1 MKTPLKAAAEAPPS
15 DMTQRTDS
23 PLPVLA
29 NQLTAGCIPST
40 LSAFVALIKR
50 DLMLSYRHRNELLN
64 PLLFFVIVVTLF
76 PLGTS
81 PEKQLLQTMA
91 PGVIWVAAL
100 LAAML
105 SLDTLFKSDYEDG
118 TLEQIMLSPHSNA
131 VLVLAKIISHWLVT
145 GVPIILMAPLLGML
159 MFLPGEAIVTLML
172 TLLLGTPILSLVGAI
187 GMGLTLGLN
196 RGGMLLSLLVL
207 PLYIPV
213 LIFSASAV
221 DASMAGMEIKGQLY
235 FLAAL
240 LVLSITLAPMATA
253 SALKISI
260 E

>member
-1 MKTPLKAAAEAPPS
+1 
-15 DMTQRTDS
+15 MT
-23 PLPVLA
+23 
-29 NQLTAGCIPST
+29 PST
-40 LSAFVALIKR
+40 LSAFITLIRR

-81 PEKQLLQTMA
+81 PEKTLLQEMA

-105 SLDTLFKSDYEDG
+105 SLDTLFKADFEDG
-118 TLEQIMLSPHSNA
+118 TLEQMLLSPHSNA

-145 GVPIILMAPLLGML
+145 GLPIILLAPLLGLFMY
-159 MFLPGEAIVTLML
+159 LPGEGITTLML
-172 TLLLGTPILSLVGAI
+172 TLLIGTPVLSLIGAI
-187 GMGLTLGLN
+187 GMALTLGLN

-221 DASMAGMEIKGQLY
+221 DASLAGLSVKGQLY

-240 LVLSITLAPMATA
+240 LVLSITLAPLATA
-253 SALKISI
+253 TALKISA

>member
-1 MKTPLKAAAEAPPS
+1 MN
-15 DMTQRTDS
+15 DS
-23 PLPVLA
+23 PDQSVIPV
-29 NQLTAGCIPST
+29 PST
-40 LSAFVALIKR
+40 VSAFIALIRR

-100 LAAML
+100 LAGML

-118 TLEQIMLSPHSNA
+118 TLEQIMLSPHSSG

-145 GVPIILMAPLLGML
+145 GVPIILLAPLLGLL
-159 MFLPGEAIVTLML
+159 MFLPGEAIITLML

-187 GMGLTLGLN
+187 GMALTLGLN

-221 DASMAGMEIKGQLY
+221 SASMAGMEVKGQIY

-240 LVLSITLAPMATA
+240 LVLSITLAPLATA
-253 SALKISI
+253 SALKISV

>member
-1 MKTPLKAAAEAPPS
+1 
-15 DMTQRTDS
+15 MTQPAT
-23 PLPVLA
+23 L
-29 NQLTAGCIPST
+29 PST
-40 LSAFVALIKR
+40 FAAFSSLIKR

-76 PLGTS
+76 PLGVS

-105 SLDTLFKSDYEDG
+105 SLDTLFKSDFEDG
-118 TLEQIMLSPHSNA
+118 TLEQMMLSPHSNA

-145 GVPIILMAPLLGML
+145 GVPIILMAPLLGLL
-159 MFLPGEAIVTLML
+159 MFMSTEGITTLML

-187 GMGLTLGLN
+187 GMALTLGLN

-213 LIFSASAV
+213 LIFSANAV
-221 DASMAGMEIKGQLY
+221 DASMAGLAIKGQLY
-235 FLAAL
+235 FLGAL
-240 LVLSITLAPMATA
+240 LTLSLTLAPLGAAT
-253 SALKISI
+253 ALKISI

>member
-1 MKTPLKAAAEAPPS
+1 M
-15 DMTQRTDS
+15 M
-23 PLPVLA
+23 
-29 NQLTAGCIPST
+29 PST
-40 LSAFVALIKR
+40 SSAFIALLKR

-105 SLDTLFKSDYEDG
+105 SLDSLFKSDYEDG
-118 TLEQIMLSPHSNA
+118 TLEQMMLSHHSNA

-145 GVPIILMAPLLGML
+145 GVPIILMAPLLGL
-159 MFLPGEAIVTLML
+159 FMFMPIEGIKTLML

-213 LIFSASAV
+213 LIFSANAV
-221 DASMAGMEIKGQLY
+221 DASLAGLEIKGQLY
-235 FLAAL
+235 FLGAL
-240 LVLSITLAPMATA
+240 LVLSITLAPIATA
-253 SALKISI
+253 TALKISV

>member
-1 MKTPLKAAAEAPPS
+1 
-15 DMTQRTDS
+15 MTTHS
-23 PLPVLA
+23 PG
-29 NQLTAGCIPST
+29 NTPST
-40 LSAFVALIKR
+40 LSAFFALIKR
-50 DLMLSYRHRNELLN
+50 DLMLSYRHRTELLN

-81 PEKQLLQTMA
+81 PEKTLLQTMA

-105 SLDTLFKSDYEDG
+105 SLDTMFKADYDDG
-118 TLEQIMLSPHSNA
+118 TLEQMLLSPHSNA

-145 GVPIILMAPLLGML
+145 GVPIILLAPLLGML
-159 MFLPGEAIVTLML
+159 MFLPGEGISTLML

-213 LIFSASAV
+213 LIFSANAV
-221 DASMAGMEIKGQLY
+221 DASLAGLEIKGQIY
-235 FLAAL
+235 FLSAL
-240 LVLSITLAPMATA
+240 LVLSITLAPIATA
-253 SALKISI
+253 TALKISA

>member
-1 MKTPLKAAAEAPPS
+1 
-15 DMTQRTDS
+15 MTSSRQ
-23 PLPVLA
+23 
-29 NQLTAGCIPST
+29 IPST
-40 LSAFVALIKR
+40 SSAFIALIKR

-81 PEKQLLQTMA
+81 PEKSLLQTMA

-105 SLDTLFKSDYEDG
+105 SLDTLFKADYDDG
-118 TLEQIMLSPHSNA
+118 TLEQMMLSPHSNS

-145 GVPIILMAPLLGML
+145 GLPIILMAPLLGML
-159 MFLPGEAIVTLML
+159 MYLPEEGIATLML

-213 LIFSASAV
+213 LIFSANAV
-221 DASMAGMEIKGQLY
+221 DASMAGLSISGQIY
-235 FLAAL
+235 FLGAL
-240 LVLSITLAPMATA
+240 LVLSITLAPLATA
-253 SALKISI
+253 TALKISV

>member
-1 MKTPLKAAAEAPPS
+1 
-15 DMTQRTDS
+15 MT
-23 PLPVLA
+23 
-29 NQLTAGCIPST
+29 PST
-40 LSAFVALIKR
+40 GSAFVALIKR

-81 PEKQLLQTMA
+81 PEKELLQTMA

-105 SLDTLFKSDYEDG
+105 SLDSLFKADYEDG
-118 TLEQIMLSPHSNA
+118 TLEQLLLSQHSNA
-131 VLVLAKIISHWLVT
+131 LLVLAKIFSHWLVT
-145 GVPIILMAPLLGML
+145 GVPIILLAPLLGL
-159 MFLPGEAIVTLML
+159 FMFLPAEGIKTLML

-221 DASMAGMEIKGQLY
+221 DASLAGLEIKGQLY
-235 FLAAL
+235 FLGAL
-240 LVLSITLAPMATA
+240 LALAVTLAPLATA
-253 SALKISI
+253 TALKISI

>member
-1 MKTPLKAAAEAPPS
+1 MSA
-15 DMTQRTDS
+15 Q
-23 PLPVLA
+23 PVV
-29 NQLTAGCIPST
+29 ST
-40 LSAFVALIKR
+40 SLGAFVAMIRR

-64 PLLFFVIVVTLF
+64 PLLFFIIVVTLF

-105 SLDTLFKSDYEDG
+105 SLDSLFKADYEDG
-118 TLEQIMLSPHSNA
+118 TLEQMMLSPHSNA
-131 VLVLAKIISHWLVT
+131 LLVLAKIISHWLVT
-145 GVPIILMAPLLGML
+145 GLPIILLAPLLGLL
-159 MFLPGEAIVTLML
+159 MYLPGEGIGTLML

-187 GMGLTLGLN
+187 GMALTLGLN

-213 LIFSASAV
+213 LIFSANAV
-221 DASMAGMEIKGQLY
+221 DASMAGMVIRGQLY

-240 LVLSITLAPMATA
+240 LVLALTLAPLATA
-253 SALKISI
+253 AALKISM

>member
-1 MKTPLKAAAEAPPS
+1 MKGASEAGTAHES
-15 DMTQRTDS
+15 SVVQSTSVTS
-23 PLPVLA
+23 LA
-29 NQLTAGCIPST
+29 HVPST
-40 LSAFVALIKR
+40 VSAFFALVKR

-64 PLLFFVIVVTLF
+64 PLLFFVIVVILF

-105 SLDTLFKSDYEDG
+105 SLDTLFKADYDDG
-118 TLEQIMLSPHSNA
+118 TLEQIMLSPHSNS
-131 VLVLAKIISHWLVT
+131 VMVLAKIISHWLVT
-145 GVPIILMAPLLGML
+145 GVPIILLAPLLGLFMY
-159 MFLPGEAIVTLML
+159 LPAEATSTLML
-172 TLLLGTPILSLVGAI
+172 TLLLGTPVLSLVGAI
-187 GMGLTLGLN
+187 GMALTLGLN

-213 LIFSASAV
+213 LIFSANAV
-221 DASMAGMEIKGQLY
+221 DASVAGMEIKGQLY
-235 FLAAL
+235 FLGAL
-240 LVLSITLAPMATA
+240 LALALTLAPLATA
-253 SALKISI
+253 SALKISV